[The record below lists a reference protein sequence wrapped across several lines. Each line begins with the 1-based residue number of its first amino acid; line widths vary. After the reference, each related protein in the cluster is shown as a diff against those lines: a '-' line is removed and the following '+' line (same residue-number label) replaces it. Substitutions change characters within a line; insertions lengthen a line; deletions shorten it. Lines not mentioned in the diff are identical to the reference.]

1 MEKISFYKKRAKEI
15 IYLLDN
21 ICCDITF
28 IRDLNPVQIQIIKSG
43 KKVKRG
49 SGYDHNSQKKG
60 LDTGFACMACI
71 FRIRK

>member
-49 SGYDHNSQKKG
+49 SGYDHNSQKKKALT
-60 LDTGFACMACI
+60 LDSHAWPVYLG
-71 FRIRK
+71 